1 MSMASFNSF
10 LYPVWIKDFNLLK
23 KVSCPEHWLF
33 VQPGIKKS
41 ATFNAEEIFILHS
54 IIKYSLVQIREK
66 SFILHRHVAQQG
78 NLKHPFPA
86 AADDN
91 SHCVTTSTSPEADTV
106 FLGCSFSR
114 GKAASVYIRTI
125 GQGRC

>member
-1 MSMASFNSF
+1 MPHLM
-10 LYPVWIKDFNLLK
+10 LK
-23 KVSCPEHWLF
+23 
-33 VQPGIKKS
+33 
-41 ATFNAEEIFILHS
+41 
-54 IIKYSLVQIREK
+54 KYSLVQIYEK

-78 NLKHPFPA
+78 NLEHPFPA

-114 GKAASVYIRTI
+114 GKAASVYVRTI